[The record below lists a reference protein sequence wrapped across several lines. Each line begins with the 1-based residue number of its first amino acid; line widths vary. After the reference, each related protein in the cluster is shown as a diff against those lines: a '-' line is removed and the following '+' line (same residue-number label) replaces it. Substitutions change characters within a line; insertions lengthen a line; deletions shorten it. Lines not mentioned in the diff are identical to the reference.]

1 MKHSYIIGMAMMVL
15 ATSASVKAQNVALKT
30 NLVGW
35 ATASLNAGVEIG
47 TAEKQT
53 VQVFATLNP
62 WTFSGEKRVRIW
74 NIEPEYRWWTC
85 QRFGGSFFGVHALAG
100 EYNVKNVDLPFGTL
114 AKTKRGRHY
123 EGWYVGAGVT
133 YGYQW
138 LLSRHWNLEASL
150 GVGYAYSPYKL
161 YGRCAKC
168 LKDSHR
174 NYVGPTKAA
183 ISFAYIF

>member
-53 VQVFATLNP
+53 AQVFATLNP

-150 GVGYAYSPYKL
+150 GIGYAYSPYNL

-168 LKDSHR
+168 LEKSHR
-174 NYVGPTKAA
+174 NYVGPTKVAL
-183 ISFAYIF
+183 SFAYIF